1 MPVMSALPEILP
13 ELEPHDD
20 LYRRLRRRVLDWAAS
35 KSGARHTYMEVVLAA
50 PDMLHL
56 LYRLMLDP
64 SVRATDKAKLAG
76 ALAYFVT
83 PVDLI
88 AEAFVGPIGFL
99 DDVALAAFVLSQII
113 HLNREAVERNWAGDQ
128 NVIALIEKILTR
140 AEAMLGYRVWNVIKR
155 RVRTTEAR

>member
-1 MPVMSALPEILP
+1 M
-13 ELEPHDD
+13 D
-20 LYRRLRRRVLDWAAS
+20 
-35 KSGARHTYMEVVLAA
+35 VVLAA

-64 SVRATDKAKLAG
+64 TVSGADKAKLAG
-76 ALAYFVT
+76 AFAYFVT

-99 DDVALAAFVLSQII
+99 DDVALAAFVLSQIV

-128 NVIALIEKILTR
+128 NVIALIEKILVR

-155 RVRTTEAR
+155 RVRS

>member
-1 MPVMSALPEILP
+1 MSALPEFLP
-13 ELEPHDD
+13 EPEAHED

-35 KSGARHTYMEVVLAA
+35 KSGANHTYMDVVLAA

-64 SVRATDKAKLAG
+64 TVRTTDKAKLAG
-76 ALAYFVT
+76 AFAYFVT
-83 PVDLI
+83 PIDLI

-99 DDVALAAFVLSQII
+99 DDVALAAVVLSQII

-128 NVIALIEKILTR
+128 NVIVLIERILMR
-140 AEAMLGYRVWNVIKR
+140 ADAMLGYRVWTKLKR
-155 RVRTTEAR
+155 RARAQP